1 MKHLKTFESYSY
13 NESETVNEEF
23 IGSILKKI
31 LSIPKG
37 ILGLVIL
44 QFVNGRTVFKAVES
58 GILDVYSNIDVLIDT
73 LESLSNNEDITDVE
87 KRKIN
92 NRLKELSKVKK
103 KYPTLEDYKTQL
115 KKKTPLMNMKNRNY
129 LKSKIDS
136 YVPRDMSV
144 YEILDSLTKIYKDIS
159 PSDVVGIESSRDSFR
174 DRLDQMSNRDEE
186 FNDEDL

>member
-1 MKHLKTFESYSY
+1 MKHLKTFESYAY
-13 NESETVNEEF
+13 NETEKVNEEF

-92 NRLKELSKVKK
+92 NRLRELSKIKK

-115 KKKTPLMNMKNRNY
+115 RKKAPLMNMKNRNY
-129 LKSKIDS
+129 IKSKIDS